1 MCSLAPQETDSTRSL
16 LDVIDRSPG
25 PKTAGYNDF
34 ITQRFSQRCKSLP
47 PSPFLTSQS
56 LAPQRAESLRVSPAC
71 QGRQE
76 ADLGQGRQAASSTT
90 RLSSFSSLSSGS
102 TGDSSRD
109 GDHARTDSPSN
120 AEDHSTDSGGEDC
133 DDQEEHIDGDLTE
146 RPSTPTS
153 SVHSGSTKSTDAS
166 PASVRSAATTATTA
180 TTASAASTT
189 SSDIQ
194 RTIGLFPAPP
204 GGTGSSGTIQG

>member
-1 MCSLAPQETDSTRSL
+1 MTSSRSDSANGVSHF
-16 LDVIDRSPG
+16 SP
-25 PKTAGYNDF
+25 PP
-34 ITQRFSQRCKSLP
+34 SLP
-47 PSPFLTSQS
+47 PNPLPLS
-56 LAPQRAESLRVSPAC
+56 APSRSAFPQHVK
-71 QGRQE
+71 QE

-133 DDQEEHIDGDLTE
+133 DDQEEHNDGDLTG